1 LFSFHSAARHAAAPP
16 RKDFSMSWTI
26 RELKT
31 RGLAAFKAN
40 YWPCVA
46 IALLAFFLANG
57 GGCRYSRSIGGD
69 GGSSSSTVIASE
81 EAESL
86 SSEASLESCVDSGS
100 GDTAVSVS
108 SSDSKWLG
116 KDGKYRKEHPR
127 RFALLVSVAVLVVF
141 AVIAV
146 AVAIR
151 FLVFNPLLVGCRN
164 FFLQN
169 TACKADFNAVGAPFR
184 SWKRVAKTMFLRD
197 LFLFFW
203 FLPAFAAWFVAA
215 GVFLHTG
222 FLSGEEPLPFG
233 VFLAWVAAAA
243 LLFIP
248 AIVKTYAYRL
258 VPYLL
263 ADDPSLAGRAAVTRS
278 RELMA
283 GNKGKTF
290 LLDLSF
296 LGWHLLSLL
305 TLGLLAVFRVLPW
318 LYATDAELYRALAP
332 RPLPPPLPPAADG
345 R

>member
-1 LFSFHSAARHAAAPP
+1 
-16 RKDFSMSWTI
+16 MSWTI

-46 IALLAFFLANG
+46 IALLAFFLLANG
-57 GGCRYSRSIGGD
+57 GGCRYSRTIGHH
-69 GGSSSSTVIASE
+69 GGSSSSAVVASE
-81 EAESL
+81 EAESP
-86 SSEASLESCVDSGS
+86 SSEVAVESCTDS
-100 GDTAVSVS
+100 GDTAVSVP

-127 RFALLVSVAVLVVF
+127 RFALLVSVAVLAVF

-197 LFLFFW
+197 LFLCFW
-203 FLPAFAAWFVAA
+203 FLPAFAVWFVAA
-215 GVFLHTG
+215 GAFLHTAVS
-222 FLSGEEPLPFG
+222 LNGEEPLPVG
-233 VFLAWVAAAA
+233 VFLAWAAASA
-243 LLFIP
+243 LLFVP

-263 ADDPSLAGRAAVTRS
+263 ADDPALSGRAAVTRS

-283 GNKGKTF
+283 GNKGKAF

-318 LYATDAELYRALAP
+318 LYATDAELYRALVP
-332 RPLPPPLPPAADG
+332 RPLPPPLPPAAGEG
-345 R
+345 RPPQRG

>member
-1 LFSFHSAARHAAAPP
+1 
-16 RKDFSMSWTI
+16 MNWTI
-26 RELKT
+26 RELKA
-31 RGLAAFKAN
+31 RGLAACKAN

-57 GGCRYSRSIGGD
+57 GGCRFSRTVGGD
-69 GGSSSSTVIASE
+69 GRSSSSASSAVVVSE
-81 EAESL
+81 EAESP
-86 SSEASLESCVDSGS
+86 SSEAAVESCADSGS

-108 SSDSKWLG
+108 PSDGKWLG
-116 KDGKYRKEHPR
+116 KTGKYRKEHPR
-127 RFALLVSVAVLVVF
+127 RFALLVAAAVLG
-141 AVIAV
+141 VIALLAV
-146 AVAIR
+146 AVAVR

-184 SWKRVAKTMFLRD
+184 SWKRVVKTMFLRD

-233 VFLAWVAAAA
+233 VFLAWAAAAA

-263 ADDPSLAGRAAVTRS
+263 ADDPALAGRAAVTRS

-283 GNKGKTF
+283 GNKF
-290 LLDLSF
+290 RVWLLDLSF

-318 LYATDAELYRALAP
+318 LYATDAALYRALAP
-332 RPLPPPLPPAADG
+332 RPLPPPLPSPAADG